1 MDTQFAEKVASGF
14 KAVGERFDDVEAK
27 IGQLAKANEQL
38 FSKSRTLDRLRLLG
52 EVARTGVTPD
62 GRPYTRFW
70 PSDEHAEYFGEIILA
85 ALGKKSLD
93 SYAHR
98 DLGEAV
104 PSGGGVLVP
113 DELRMPWIDAL
124 GRYGKFRGN
133 TTIVPMTSGS
143 ATVPKLRT
151 DLPIYCPGE
160 GKAATKGDVTFSQV
174 KLIPKTWIALTAVSN
189 ELDEDAMIGVGE
201 IVGRSTARSMAKQED
216 LVGFVG
222 DGTEAYFGMTGIV
235 GALRAVDATIGN
247 IAGLKVGTGNAYS
260 ELTLGDFRGVV
271 ELLPEDV
278 DDDAA
283 WFMSKKFYYSVV
295 YPLAEAAG
303 IANMF
308 DILSDRKGRYLYGYP
323 VVFTSAMPSTAAN
336 SQICALLGDLRTA
349 AYLAERKALTIEAS
363 RDVYFGNYQT
373 GIRAVER
380 IDVNVFN
387 VGDTTNP
394 GAVVGLITAAA

>member
-14 KAVGERFDDVEAK
+14 KAVGERFDGVEAK

-93 SYAHR
+93 SYEHR

-113 DELRMPWIDAL
+113 EELRTTWIDAL
-124 GRYGKFRGN
+124 GRYGKFRAN
-133 TTIVPMTSGS
+133 TTVVPMSGGS
-143 ATVPKLRT
+143 ATVPKLQT
-151 DLPIYCPGE
+151 DLPVECVGE
-160 GKAATKGDVTFSQV
+160 GRPATPGAPTFSQV
-174 KLIPKTWIALTAVSN
+174 KLIPKTWIALVAVSN
-189 ELDEDAMIGVGE
+189 ELDEDALVGIAE

-222 DGTEAYFGMTGIV
+222 DGTYDYFGMTGIV
-235 GALRAVDATIGN
+235 GALLKVDEDISN

-271 ELLPEDV
+271 ELLPESV
-278 DDDAA
+278 DEDAA
-283 WFMSKKFYYSVV
+283 WFMSKKFFYSVV

-303 IANMF
+303 IANLLQV
-308 DILSDRKGRYLYGYP
+308 LSPDKARNLYGYP
-323 VVFTSAMPSTAAN
+323 VVFTSAMPSTEAN
-336 SQICALLGDLRTA
+336 SQVCALLGDLRTA

-387 VGDTTNP
+387 VGDDTNP

>member
-14 KAVGERFDDVEAK
+14 KAAGDRMGRLESDLKECEQVLK
-27 IGQLAKANEQL
+27 SNQGQL
-38 FSKSRTLDRLRLLG
+38 RRLLG
-52 EVARTGVTPD
+52 MIGEATRTGVAPD
-62 GRPYTRFW
+62 GQPYRRFW
-70 PSDEHAEYFGEIILA
+70 PTDEHAEYFGEIILA

-104 PSGGGVLVP
+104 PSAGGVLVP
-113 DELRMPWIDAL
+113 DELRLPWIDAL
-124 GRYGKFRGN
+124 GRYGKFRAN
-133 TTIVPMTSGS
+133 TTVVPMTSGS
-143 ATVPKLRT
+143 AKVPRLRT
-151 DLPIYCPGE
+151 DLPVECPGE
-160 GKAATKGDVTFSQV
+160 GMAASKGNVTFSQV
-174 KLIPKTWIALTAVSN
+174 TLTPKTWIALTAVSN
-189 ELDEDAMIGVGE
+189 ELDEDAMVGVGE

-216 LVGFVG
+216 LVGFAG
-222 DGTEAYFGMTGIV
+222 DGTETYFGMTGIV
-235 GALRAVDATIGN
+235 GALRNVDATIGD

-278 DDDAA
+278 DEDAA

-303 IANMF
+303 IANLF

-323 VVFTSAMPSTAAN
+323 VVFTSAMPSTEAN
-336 SQICALLGDLRTA
+336 SQICALLGDLRVA
-349 AYLAERKALTIEAS
+349 AYLAERKAFTIEAS

-394 GAVVGLITAAA
+394 GAVVGLITAAS